1 MCSIFLQSTSVLV
14 CSVHVLALYVCTISI
29 VLWYMLCDGFTYF
42 SQTVGVTSALPESV
56 PFTLHLIYRECQASS
71 NEWLYCGNQLLH
83 NRRATP
89 FPHLPSLDDR
99 PSVGFS
105 VGLLIDNTGA
115 LHIFFNGMSSKRLAT
130 GLPINKHLWGV
141 VDVGGNCSKI
151 KSEMLSGKLDS
162 VSVCDLPFG
171 TYVYVLYHV
180 RIVHIC
186 VIMCVFMGLHSTRVH
201 LL

>member
-1 MCSIFLQSTSVLV
+1 MYSIFLQSTSVLV

-42 SQTVGVTSALPESV
+42 SQTVGVMSALPVSV
-56 PFTLHLIYRECQASS
+56 PSTLHHYYSVYQASS
-71 NEWLYCGNQLLH
+71 NDWLYSGNRLLH
-83 NRRATP
+83 NGTATT
-89 FPHLPSLDDR
+89 FPHLPSLDE
-99 PSVGFS
+99 PPVGFS

-115 LHIFFNGMSSKRLAT
+115 LHIFFNRTSPERLAT
-130 GLPINKHLWGV
+130 GLPINKPLWGV
-141 VDVGGNCSKI
+141 VDVFGYCSKI
-151 KSEMLSGKLDS
+151 KSEILSGKLDS